1 MPAIS
6 RNRVDLAITGHGCTF
21 IIGVQATQGSVKANN
36 KSILRRGDPCLP
48 HTIPVCCPLRCDP
61 HLAVVNMG
69 SPTVF
74 VKNVPVA
81 RRLDSTDMKML
92 IMGSPNVYANGS
104 G

>member
-1 MPAIS
+1 MMGIS
-6 RNRVDLAITGHGCTF
+6 RDLVDLAKTGHTCTF
-21 IIGVQATQGSVKANN
+21 VIGVKASQGSVFANRIP
-36 KSILRRGDPCLP
+36 ILRPGDPCLP
-48 HTIPVCCPLRCDP
+48 HFIQVCCPLRCIP

-81 RRLDSTDMKML
+81 RRLDSTDRKML